1 MVPYFL
7 LFFASASQALFSRRF
22 DVIKAILAFLILI
35 LFIGLRYQTG
45 GDWTNYFDA
54 VLSAYQIPFSE
65 FLSSQNYEPLYA
77 LLNWIGA
84 NIFGG
89 LFLVNSVCASIF
101 SFSLIKFC
109 RRQPDPWL
117 ALTLAIPYLVI
128 VVAMGYTR
136 QSVAIAFLMLGLLSV
151 QLGKNLEYI
160 LYIVIASLF
169 HRPALVMMALL
180 VFNSQFEL
188 INISTK
194 TLRLVKAVLLV
205 LAGYGFYSAYYDDLY
220 SIVKGYEGDY
230 SAYSPQ
236 GALLRISL
244 TIIFSVIFLVNR
256 KKFSLPYQESEIWTA
271 LCRVALLPAFALAL
285 GILPTLVD
293 RFALYLLPIQ
303 LYVGSRIPYT
313 RIFGISSRD
322 WRIALVSLCFIY
334 LFLWFNYANNSFAW
348 LPYKNILF
356 L

>member
-1 MVPYFL
+1 MVSYFL

-22 DVIKAILAFLILI
+22 DIFKAILAFVILI
-35 LFIGLRYQTG
+35 LFIGFRYETG
-45 GDWTNYFDA
+45 GDWTNYFEA
-54 VLSAYQIPFSE
+54 VLYAYQIPFSE

-101 SFSLIKFC
+101 SYSLIKFC

-136 QSVAIAFLMLGLLSV
+136 QSVAIAFLMLALLSI

-160 LYIVIASLF
+160 LFIFIASLF
-169 HRPALVMMALL
+169 HRPVLVMMALL
-180 VFNSQFEL
+180 VFNSQFIL
-188 INISTK
+188 VNISSK
-194 TLRLVKAVLLV
+194 AVQLVKAVLLAF
-205 LAGYGFYSAYYDDLY
+205 AGYGFYSAYSDELY

-230 SAYSPQ
+230 LGYSPQ
-236 GALLRISL
+236 GAFLRIGL
-244 TIIFSVIFLVNR
+244 TVIFSVIFLTNR
-256 KKFSLPYQESEIWTA
+256 KKFSLSCQDDEIWAA
-271 LCRVALLPAFALAL
+271 LCKVALLPAIGLAL
-285 GILPTLVD
+285 GILPTLLD

-303 LYVGSRIPYT
+303 LYVGSRIPYA

-322 WRIALVSLCFIY
+322 CRIFLVSLSFFY
-334 LFLWFNYANNSFAW
+334 LFLWLNYANNSFAW
-348 LPYKNILF
+348 LPYNNILF
-356 L
+356 